1 MMKVVSVILILILT
15 LPLTIAKPQSI
26 EVKNYSIVVERKVDT
41 KINDSLVTIIYKEV
55 ERSEKLKYEL
65 LNVTKK
71 EMATETEKN
80 NKIIKILEKR

>member
-1 MMKVVSVILILILT
+1 MMKVVSVILLLI
-15 LPLTIAKPQSI
+15 LPLTIAKPQPI
-26 EVKNYSIVVERKVDT
+26 EVKNDSIVVERKVDT
-41 KINDSLVTIIYKEV
+41 KINDSLVTVIYKEV
-55 ERSEKLKYEL
+55 ERSEKLKDEL

>member
-1 MMKVVSVILILILT
+1 MMKVVSVILLLI
-15 LPLTIAKPQSI
+15 LPLTIAKPQPI
-26 EVKNYSIVVERKVDT
+26 EVKNDSIVVERKVDT
-41 KINDSLVTIIYKEV
+41 KINDSLVTIINKEV

>member
-1 MMKVVSVILILILT
+1 MMKVVSVILLLI
-15 LPLTIAKPQSI
+15 LPLTIAKPQPI
-26 EVKNYSIVVERKVDT
+26 EVKNDSIVVERKVDT

-55 ERSEKLKYEL
+55 ERSEKLKDEL

>member
-1 MMKVVSVILILILT
+1 MMKVVSVILLLI
-15 LPLTIAKPQSI
+15 LPLTIAKPQPI
-26 EVKNYSIVVERKVDT
+26 EVKNDSIVVERKVDT

-55 ERSEKLKYEL
+55 ERSEKLKDEL
-65 LNVTKK
+65 LNATKK

>member
-1 MMKVVSVILILILT
+1 MMKIVSVILLLI
-15 LPLTIAKPQSI
+15 LPLTIAKPQPI
-26 EVKNYSIVVERKVDT
+26 EVKNDSIVVERKVDT
-41 KINDSLVTIIYKEV
+41 KINDSLVTVINKEV
-55 ERSEKLKYEL
+55 ERSEKLKDEL